1 MAFRERSEEQWA
13 FLPPLLP
20 PKARTGRP
28 RADDRR
34 IINGILYV
42 RITGCRW
49 PDRPRR

>member
-34 IINGILYV
+34 IIHGILS
-42 RITGCRW
+42 RQITGCRW